1 LTNTF
6 AQANCSDSQ
15 DATQPVPLLSVFPP
29 PNESIA
35 VPLLKRSPAL
45 GLAMFTLVGLVGIQ
59 TPAEA
64 STVTVNV
71 REHDTVRVIDG
82 LTISRI
88 SGTVGS
94 ASTVRGQVL
103 RVPAS
108 SFMVAPRA
116 ARDTMI
122 GLETNQALALRQ
134 RDKGA
139 VVGIN
144 GGYWLSRPTG
154 VPNGLHVEDGR
165 MTAGHAAYRS
175 GTRLGRGSVGFRTD
189 GSLVF
194 DRLATTVTLTIAED
208 TVTLDEFNRHPRT
221 TTDGTRAVTGEL
233 ILFDDRYGGSINVPA
248 GGIVVTLDQLAMAT
262 NSASQ
267 ATITSVTPVFADT
280 AVRVNQGGGLLIAY
294 GDKTPLLQSLA
305 AGTQATL
312 TSQINPYETPQDAWS
327 GLRHA
332 VAGGPHLIGNGQI
345 RSLTAWREEGFSE
358 THLTGRQP
366 RTAIG
371 QTADGTVLLVT
382 IDGRQPGW
390 SNGVNLRE
398 LAQILLDLG
407 ALDAINLDGGGST
420 VMTSNADIVNR
431 PSETR
436 RSVANGL
443 FVYAPLPNPA
453 RGTALAC
460 GTQLATSPFFD
471 IASSVHVQ
479 AISCLS
485 QYAITSGVTETLYM
499 PQETVTRGQM
509 ATFLSAF
516 IDEMSA
522 RGGRSLPQVTTSTFS
537 DVSASNVHKAN
548 IERLAA
554 AGILTGKTATTFG
567 PHEPV
572 TRGQTARMI
581 SETTRFITGKA
592 LPSGRDTFSDD
603 TDNVHEDPIN
613 RLNGV
618 RVIAGVGGFAYSPHA
633 SVTRGAMASFLM
645 RTTDYLIDSGALR

>member
-1 LTNTF
+1 M
-6 AQANCSDSQ
+6 
-15 DATQPVPLLSVFPP
+15 PLHKR
-29 PNESIA
+29 
-35 VPLLKRSPAL
+35 LLAL
-45 GLAMFTLVGLVGIQ
+45 GLSIFTLVALVDFQ
-59 TPAEA
+59 TPAQA
-64 STVTVNV
+64 TVTVNV
-71 REHDTVRVIDG
+71 REHDTTRVIDG

-94 ASTVRGQVL
+94 ATTVRGQVL

-134 RDKGA
+134 RDRGA

-165 MTAGHAAYRS
+165 MTAGHSALRS

-194 DRLATTVTLTIAED
+194 DRLATTITLTTGSD
-208 TVTLDEFNRHPRT
+208 TVTLDEFNRQPRT
-221 TTDGTRAVTGEL
+221 DTDRTRAVTGEL

-248 GGIVVTLDQLAMAT
+248 GGIIATLDQLAMAT
-262 NSASQ
+262 NTASQ
-267 ATITSVTPVFADT
+267 ATITAITPVFEDT
-280 AVRVNQGGGLLIAY
+280 SIRVNQGAGLLIAY
-294 GDKTPLLQSLA
+294 GDKTPLLQALA

-312 TSQINPYETPQDAWS
+312 TSQIDPYETPQDAWN

-332 VAGGPHLIGNGQI
+332 VAGGPHLIGNGQV
-345 RSLTAWREEGFSE
+345 RSLTAWRQEGFSE
-358 THLTGRQP
+358 SHLTGRQP
-366 RTAIG
+366 RTAIAH
-371 QTADGTVLLVT
+371 TADGTILLVT

-390 SNGVNLRE
+390 SEGVNMRE
-398 LAQILLDLG
+398 LAQILFNLG
-407 ALDAINLDGGGST
+407 ARDAINLDGGGST
-420 VMTSNADIVNR
+420 VMTSNAHIVNR
-431 PSETR
+431 PSEAR

-453 RGTALAC
+453 RGTDLAC
-460 GTQLATSPFFD
+460 GTQLAASPFVD
-471 IASSVHVQ
+471 IAANVHVKT
-479 AISCLS
+479 ISCLS

-516 IDEMSA
+516 IDQMAA
-522 RGGRSLPQVTTSTFS
+522 RGGRSLPQVNTSTFA
-537 DVSASNVHKAN
+537 DVTASNVHKAN

-581 SETTRFITGKA
+581 TETTRFITGQS
-592 LPSGRDTFSDD
+592 LPANRDTFTDD

-618 RVIAGVGGFAYSPHA
+618 QVIAGVGGFAYSPHA
-633 SVTRGAMASFLM
+633 PVTRGAMASFLM
-645 RTTDYLIDSGALR
+645 RTSDYLIDTGAVS